1 MQIPSTQRAIVVEK
15 IGGPEVLEHRTDYP
29 IPTPKSGQ
37 VLVRNT
43 ISSINFIDTYFR
55 TGLYPSPKPEVLGR
69 EAVGTVAAL
78 GPETDKYDLKIG
90 DRVIWLANGG
100 YAEFSS
106 VPAEKTIKIPAGLR
120 DEDVLASFMSG
131 LTALALTQETY
142 TVKPGDWV
150 LLHAA
155 AGGVGILMAQI
166 LKGLGATVIGTAGGP
181 DKVELVKALGVDHVI
196 DYRSD
201 QGTHWTQ
208 DVLELTKGAG
218 VDVVYDSVGKDTWK
232 GSLEVVKRKGTVV
245 WFGNSSGP
253 IPPLPLQQLSP
264 KCVKIARPTL
274 FGYITTRE
282 EFEYYS
288 SQLFDLLQA
297 GKLKVNIHGIY
308 DLEEAQKAHKVLL
321 LSPFSN
327 LSPFL
332 FLKDKA
338 LTLRI
343 QDLESRNTRGKL
355 LLRI

>member
-1 MQIPSTQRAIVVEK
+1 MQIPSIQRAIVVEK
-15 IGGPEVLEHRTDYP
+15 TGGPEVLEYRTDYP
-29 IPTPKSGQ
+29 VPKPKSGHI
-37 VLVRNT
+37 LVRNT
-43 ISSINFIDTYFR
+43 ISSISFIDTYFR

-69 EAVGTVAAL
+69 EALGTVAAL
-78 GPETDKYDLKIG
+78 GPETDRYDLKI
-90 DRVIWLANGG
+90 
-100 YAEFSS
+100 
-106 VPAEKTIKIPAGLR
+106 AEKTIKIPAGLR

-155 AGGVGILMAQI
+155 AGGVGILIAQI

-196 DYRSD
+196 DYQSD

-218 VDVVYDSVGKDTWK
+218 IDVVYDSVGKDTWK

-288 SQLFDLLQA
+288 GQIFDLLQA

-327 LSPFL
+327 LFPFL

>member
-1 MQIPSTQRAIVVEK
+1 MQIPSIQRAIVVEK
-15 IGGPEVLEHRTDYP
+15 TGGPEVLEYRTDYP
-29 IPTPKSGQ
+29 VPKPKSGHI
-37 VLVRNT
+37 LVRNT

-69 EAVGTVAAL
+69 EALGTVAAL
-78 GPETDKYDLKIG
+78 GPETDRYDLKI
-90 DRVIWLANGG
+90 
-100 YAEFSS
+100 
-106 VPAEKTIKIPAGLR
+106 EKTIKIPAGLR

-155 AGGVGILMAQI
+155 AGGVGILIAQI

-196 DYRSD
+196 DYQSD

-218 VDVVYDSVGKDTWK
+218 IDVVYDSVGKDTWI

-253 IPPLPLQQLSP
+253 IPPLPLQSVHP
-264 KCVKIARPTL
+264 PAR
-274 FGYITTRE
+274 
-282 EFEYYS
+282 S
-288 SQLFDLLQA
+288 SQF
-297 GKLKVNIHGIY
+297 VC
-308 DLEEAQKAHKVLL
+308 
-321 LSPFSN
+321 
-327 LSPFL
+327 
-332 FLKDKA
+332 
-338 LTLRI
+338 
-343 QDLESRNTRGKL
+343 
-355 LLRI
+355 